1 MNLIEFARLF
11 NLTEM
16 EKQAYILNKVRD
28 VAILLQYNVIEWL
41 SFYYSNVQSGHQK
54 RRTHQKEVSILLCV
68 RGSYLGHLNNRF
80 IVVICQPL

>member
-16 EKQAYILNKVRD
+16 EKQAYILNKVID

-41 SFYYSNVQSGHQK
+41 LVTIATFKVGIKSEELTK
-54 RRTHQKEVSILLCV
+54 KK
-68 RGSYLGHLNNRF
+68 
-80 IVVICQPL
+80 